1 MSGESAEKMF
11 KFVFFLAVIVF
22 FSIDYRHLSFGCQ
35 ILAQLL
41 PGNQHS
47 WRCNDQLIVSH

>member
-22 FSIDYRHLSFGCQ
+22 LVLIIGIFLLVVKFLLNFFPEIN
-35 ILAQLL
+35 IL
-41 PGNQHS
+41 GVVMTN
-47 WRCNDQLIVSH
+47 